1 MGMPVAT
8 ERYWTAEDVRQLPED
23 GSRYECVGGV
33 LLVSPSPRQV
43 HQAAVFELFH
53 LLVDFVQEN
62 ALGSLLGSP
71 AAVGLTP
78 DDIVQPDLFVLPLA
92 GGAPM
97 RAWTEVGRLVL
108 AVEVVSPSTVR
119 TDRGHKRTLYKEKGV
134 PEYWI
139 VDLGARSV
147 ERWRPDDSAPDTLD
161 DTLAWRP
168 AADVPPL
175 VIDLPAYFDRV
186 HGLAV

>member
-53 LLVDFVQEN
+53 LLVDFVKEN

-71 AAVGLTP
+71 ADVGLTP
-78 DDIVQPDLFVLPLA
+78 DDIVQPDLFVARVRPDAPTPWDWPDITGLA
-92 GGAPM
+92 LAI
-97 RAWTEVGRLVL
+97 EVL
-108 AVEVVSPSTVR
+108 SPSTASH
-119 TDRGHKRTLYKEKGV
+119 DRIIKRTYYQRIGV
-134 PEYWI
+134 DEYWI
-139 VDLGARSV
+139 VDLDAHLI
-147 ERWRPDDSAPDTLD
+147 ERWRPNDDRPEILTASLVWEPRADASLTLD
-161 DTLAWRP
+161 LA
-168 AADVPPL
+168 A
-175 VIDLPAYFDRV
+175 FFK
-186 HGLAV
+186 AVTGAS

>member
-53 LLVDFVQEN
+53 LLVDFVKEN

-71 AAVGLTP
+71 LARKVVCTCDAASVRRSDTP
-78 DDIVQPDLFVLPLA
+78 T
-92 GGAPM
+92 M
-97 RAWTEVGRLVL
+97 
-108 AVEVVSPSTVR
+108 
-119 TDRGHKRTLYKEKGV
+119 K
-134 PEYWI
+134 
-139 VDLGARSV
+139 
-147 ERWRPDDSAPDTLD
+147 
-161 DTLAWRP
+161 
-168 AADVPPL
+168 
-175 VIDLPAYFDRV
+175 
-186 HGLAV
+186 